1 MKMNVLAMPMLIAAL
16 VMGFAGCSSTPKV
29 DSAKAA
35 VTAPV
40 AKPAVATTGNP
51 ADAEKAIT
59 EAKAAIAAS
68 KKLNNEWRDT
78 DDIMK
83 QAEVAQGAGD
93 YVKAVE
99 LASKARREAEN
110 AVAQAGLER
119 ARLASP

>member
-1 MKMNVLAMPMLIAAL
+1 MKLNVLAMSMLIAAL

-29 DSAKAA
+29 VSAS
-35 VTAPV
+35 VSAPT
-40 AKPAVATTGNP
+40 AKPAAATTGNP

-78 DDIMK
+78 DDMMK
-83 QAEVAQGAGD
+83 QAEEAQGAGD

-99 LASKARREAEN
+99 LASKARRQAEN

>member
-1 MKMNVLAMPMLIAAL
+1 MKLNVLAMPMLIAAL
-16 VMGFAGCSSTPKV
+16 GMGFAGCSSTPKAV
-29 DSAKAA
+29 SAQAS
-35 VTAPV
+35 APA
-40 AKPAVATTGNP
+40 AKPAAATTGNP

-83 QAEVAQGAGD
+83 QAEEAQGAGD

-99 LASKARREAEN
+99 LASKARRQAEN